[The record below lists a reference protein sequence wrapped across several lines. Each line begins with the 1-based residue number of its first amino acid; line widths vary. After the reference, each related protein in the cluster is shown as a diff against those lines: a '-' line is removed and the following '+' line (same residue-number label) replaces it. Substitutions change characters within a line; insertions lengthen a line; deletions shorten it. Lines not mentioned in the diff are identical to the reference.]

1 MKKKL
6 LIALTAV
13 LVLAFA
19 VPAFAALTDTQKQ
32 DILDL
37 HKQIVEMRKQLVDKY
52 VESGELTADQ
62 GQGIKDRMD
71 QAEQYRQEN
80 DILPGAGFRNGGG
93 GCGAYGA
100 GGGCGGGAGF
110 RGGFGANANLQGAG
124 GILN

>member
-37 HKQIVEMRKQLVDKY
+37 HKQILELRKQMVDKY
-52 VESGELTADQ
+52 VESGEITSDQ
-62 GQGIKDRMD
+62 GQAIKDRMD

-80 DILPGAGFRNGGG
+80 NILPGAGFRNGGG
-93 GCGAYGA
+93 CGGYGA
-100 GGGCGGGAGF
+100 GAGCGGGGAGF
-110 RGGFGANANLQGAG
+110 RGGFGANANLQGTWG
-124 GILN
+124 TLN